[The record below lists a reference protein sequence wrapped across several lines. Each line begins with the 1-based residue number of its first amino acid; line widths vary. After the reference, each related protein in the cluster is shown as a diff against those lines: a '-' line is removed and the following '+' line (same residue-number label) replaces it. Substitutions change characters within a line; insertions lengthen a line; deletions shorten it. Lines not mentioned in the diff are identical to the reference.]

1 MGASPREFEPRRHH
15 ILGHFIRGTNPTY
28 DGKDD
33 ACLMM
38 LFVVR
43 ILCYRIFLVK
53 QREST
58 FHKLFVYSVYLFL
71 VYNMKDSELPR
82 YMIQP
87 DFQYSD
93 VRMNYEF
100 STVLQWPEQDL
111 RPRVSFTRTVRVV

>member
-38 LFVVR
+38 LFV
-43 ILCYRIFLVK
+43 

-58 FHKLFVYSVYLFL
+58 FYKLFVYSVYLFL